1 MITSSDPKELALLI
15 VVQSPSHVQLSVTPW
30 TATCQTSLSFTV
42 SWSLP
47 RFITNESVMLSNRL
61 VLCCPFSFCLQSFPA
76 SGSFLISQLFASG
89 GQSIVA
95 SAIASVLPINIQGW
109 FPLGLTCLIALLS
122 KGLSRVFSSTTIQKH
137 QFFGLAFFMVQL
149 SHLYMTTGKP
159 IALLYGPLSVK
170 WRLWFVIRCLGLS
183 LVSFRGAS
191 VF

>member
-76 SGSFLISQLFASG
+76 SGSFPVNWLFASG
-89 GQSIVA
+89 GQSSGA
-95 SAIASVLPINIQGW
+95 LTSASVFPINIQGW
-109 FPLGLTCLIALLS
+109 FRFGVAGLISLLS
-122 KGLSRVFSSTTIQKH
+122 KELSRVFSSTTVQKH
-137 QFFGLAFFMVQL
+137 QFFAIQGW
-149 SHLYMTTGKP
+149 
-159 IALLYGPLSVK
+159 LL
-170 WRLWFVIRCLGLS
+170 
-183 LVSFRGAS
+183 
-191 VF
+191 